1 MRDSTEFKKWQK
13 KEQEKEKELE
23 VENMQKS
30 F

>member
-13 KEQEKEKELE
+13 KEQEKERELE